1 MVNRLLGRYENFPQ
15 VIHGV
20 ARFTCRS
27 SIAKVQQETLCTLH
41 KLNEQ
46 AFNLKEIATISHSQC
61 EVSFEFGVADGIEFG
76 YLDEE
81 ELDKMQ
87 KGIARE
93 VLQAMDFLCV
103 VRYHIIKN
111 GKRVPLKFDYHMLR
125 FIFYNKNNLDL
136 RVSHQRGIRRISVG
150 NLITFITKR
159 INEELSQN
167 RLRPLVVRSLRAL

>member
-1 MVNRLLGRYENFPQ
+1 MVNRLLGSYENFPE

-20 ARFTCRS
+20 ARFTCQS
-27 SIAKVQQETLCTLH
+27 SPKKVQQEIVRTFH

-46 AFNLKEIATISHSQC
+46 AFNLKDIATISYSQC
-61 EVSFEFGVADGIEFG
+61 EVSFEFGVADGIAFG
-76 YLDEE
+76 YLDAE

-87 KGIARE
+87 KSIDRE
-93 VLQAMDFLCV
+93 ISQALDFFCV

-111 GKRVPLKFDYHMLR
+111 GKHLPLKFDYHMLR

-136 RVSHQRGIRRISVG
+136 RVSHQRGIRRISVE

-167 RLRPLVVRSLRAL
+167 RLRQLVVKSLRAL